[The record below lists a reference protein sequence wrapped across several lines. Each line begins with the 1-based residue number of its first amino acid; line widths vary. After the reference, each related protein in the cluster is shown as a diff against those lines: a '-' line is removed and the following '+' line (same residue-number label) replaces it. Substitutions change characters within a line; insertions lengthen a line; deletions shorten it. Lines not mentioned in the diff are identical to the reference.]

1 MNDIPP
7 DARALGRTALDPAAL
22 KAAAIE
28 APGLDLGAGVGDD
41 EASLD
46 AAGSNGA
53 ADGEHAGVVAER
65 ERLARQL
72 RETRMQLALT
82 QARLTALQNSATMAL
97 GKTLVNAAKRPW
109 PRGAQLPRDLYRMWK
124 DRGAPGKSG
133 GANLATALA
142 AAQLNDLKGTGGR
155 FLSALTAPGAV
166 SLADPVLGAAGA
178 EPRRLVIT
186 GALTSLA
193 CATLAPDAVV
203 HPLLP
208 HDADVL
214 IDGTGADLVIIEA
227 AALLPGSPWAYATD
241 PAAADRGRRLARM
254 IVMARS
260 LGKPVALVRNVP
272 PALLPALGWVA
283 SACDVVWDEG
293 LGVQLARFN
302 PIGVAPDRPARPL
315 YAADRDPREQPAVR
329 ALLDEL
335 TAGGAGEPVR
345 VQVTGGRNWRGL
357 PELYRGNGVFL
368 TASPDQA
375 LEQLACGARVVG
387 PVGSGA
393 DAAAVAAELAAT
405 SAAALTAAEV
415 RAGLREIFEAHATPV
430 KLAGVAR
437 AAGLPAALV
446 GGRQVTV
453 LASVDGAAAARGLAA
468 ALLRQ
473 RLRPAEVIA
482 GTPAGQADL
491 VTEALGA
498 LRDADVQVRVTV
510 SPSPAGAPVSG
521 DLARLAALASSPWVA
536 PWPGGDHPGGGL
548 PGTYL
553 LDLAC
558 ARECAQ
564 ADAVGF
570 GTVDGDDAATGAAAG
585 DCEFTQR
592 LAEAALA
599 RRELF
604 LPGSPSPGAWGARGF
619 RTFLISRTAISDSV
633 PQGTAAG
640 DGTAAA
646 QGTVAVEGTAAL
658 QGTAAIEGTAT
669 LEGAH

>member
-1 MNDIPP
+1 MTDIPP

-22 KAAAIE
+22 QAA
-28 APGLDLGAGVGDD
+28 GLDLAGLADD
-41 EASLD
+41 EASPD
-46 AAGSNGA
+46 APGSEGT
-53 ADGEHAGVVAER
+53 GEHAGVVAER

-72 RETRMQLALT
+72 REARMQLALT
-82 QARLTALQNSATMAL
+82 QARLTALQNSATMTL

-142 AAQLNDLKGTGGR
+142 SAQLNDLKGTGGR
-155 FLSALTAPGAV
+155 FLSALTAPGSV
-166 SLADPVLGAAGA
+166 SLADPALGAAGA
-178 EPRRLVIT
+178 EPRRLVIA
-186 GALTSLA
+186 GALTPLA

-283 SACDVVWDEG
+283 SACDVVWDQG

-302 PIGVAPDRPARPL
+302 PIGVAPNRADGPL
-315 YAADRDPREQPAVR
+315 YAGDRDPRERPAVR

-335 TAGGAGEPVR
+335 TAAGAVR
-345 VQVTGGRNWRGL
+345 VTGRRNWRGL
-357 PELYRGNGVFL
+357 PELYRGNGVFI

-375 LEQLACGARVVG
+375 LEQLACAARVVG

-393 DAAAVAAELAAT
+393 DATAIAAELAAAS
-405 SAAALTAAEV
+405 SARPLTAAEV
-415 RAGLREIFEAHATPV
+415 RTRLRDIFEAHATPV
-430 KLAGVAR
+430 KLAGIVR
-437 AAGLPAALV
+437 AAGLPGALV

-453 LASVDGAAAARGLAA
+453 VANVDSVTAARELAG
-468 ALLRQ
+468 ALLGQ

-482 GTPAGQADL
+482 EAPAGQADQ
-491 VTEALGA
+491 VSEALGA
-498 LRDADVQVRVTV
+498 VREAGVRVRVTA
-510 SPSPAGAPVSG
+510 SPASDAGAG
-521 DLARLAALASSPWVA
+521 GRARLAALASSPWVA
-536 PWPGGDHPGGGL
+536 PWPAGGQPEPGL
-548 PGTYL
+548 PAGYL

-570 GTVDGDDAATGAAAG
+570 SASPDGGEY
-585 DCEFTQR
+585 EFTQR
-592 LAEAALA
+592 LDEPGLA

-604 LPGSPSPGAWGARGF
+604 LPGSPAPGGWGARGF
-619 RTFLISRTAISDSV
+619 RTFLIGRTAGDAG
-633 PQGTAAG
+633 PRDTAAPRP
-640 DGTAAA
+640 DAA
-646 QGTVAVEGTAAL
+646 
-658 QGTAAIEGTAT
+658 
-669 LEGAH
+669 LEGAL

>member
-1 MNDIPP
+1 MTDIPP

-22 KAAAIE
+22 QAA
-28 APGLDLGAGVGDD
+28 GLDLDLAAFGAGIADD
-41 EASLD
+41 EASPD
-46 AAGSNGA
+46 VTGPNGTGSNGS

-72 RETRMQLALT
+72 REARMQLALT
-82 QARLTALQNSATMAL
+82 QARLTALQNSATMTL

-186 GALTSLA
+186 GALTPLG
-193 CATLAPDAVV
+193 CATLAPDAIV

-283 SACDVVWDEG
+283 SACDVVWDGG

-302 PIGVAPDRPARPL
+302 PIGVAADRPASPL
-315 YAADRDPREQPAVR
+315 YAGDRDLRERPAVR

-335 TAGGAGEPVR
+335 TAGRAGEAEHPVR
-345 VQVTGGRNWRGL
+345 VLVTGGRNWRGL
-357 PELYRGNGVFL
+357 PELYRGNRVFL
-368 TASPDQA
+368 TASPEQA

-387 PVGSGA
+387 PVGSGT
-393 DAAAVAAELAAT
+393 DGAAVAAELASAAA
-405 SAAALTAAEV
+405 AAALTPAEA
-415 RAGLREIFEAHATPV
+415 RARLREIFEAHATPV
-430 KLAGVAR
+430 KLAGIAR
-437 AAGLPAALV
+437 AAGLPAALA
-446 GGRQVTV
+446 GGRQVAV
-453 LASVDGAAAARGLAA
+453 LAVVDDAAAARGLADA
-468 ALLRQ
+468 VLAERM
-473 RLRPAEVIA
+473 RPAEVIA
-482 GTPAGQADL
+482 GAPTGQAGQ
-491 VTEALGA
+491 VTEALSA
-498 LRDADVQVRVTV
+498 LRDAGVRVRVTA
-510 SPSPAGAPVSG
+510 SPAGDPGDAGQGASG
-521 DLARLAALASSPWVA
+521 LARLAALASSPWVA
-536 PWPGGDHPGGGL
+536 PWPGRDRPDGGPPGS
-548 PGTYL
+548 YL

-570 GTVDGDDAATGAAAG
+570 GAG
-585 DCEFTQR
+585 PAGGEYEFTQR
-592 LAEAALA
+592 LAEPGLA

-604 LPGSPSPGAWGARGF
+604 LPGSPPSADAWGPRGF
-619 RTFLISRTAISDSV
+619 RTFSIGRTALSD
-633 PQGTAAG
+633 PAPL
-640 DGTAAA
+640 D
-646 QGTVAVEGTAAL
+646 TVAPLAGAVA
-658 QGTAAIEGTAT
+658 
-669 LEGAH
+669 LEGAL